1 MTEVRAAAI
10 VLGAGAGR
18 RLGAEEPKAFIRIG
32 GRPILAIAAAA
43 AAASP
48 AITALVVTAPL
59 GYEDRAWGCLEGLG
73 LPCAVVAG
81 GDSRQASVRAALEV
95 LPADVDVVVVHDAA
109 RPFAPPDLF
118 TSVVRAVA
126 AGADGAVPVVPIA
139 DTVKRV
145 REGRILSTVDRDDLS
160 LAQTPQGFP
169 VGVLRAAH
177 ERAAT
182 DDEMATDD
190 AMMLEEEATVVAVD
204 GDPMNMKITTLFDLA
219 QADARMGGG
228 DA

>member
-1 MTEVRAAAI
+1 VRAAAI

-18 RLGAEEPKAFIRIG
+18 RIGGEEPKAFLRIG
-32 GRPILAIAAAA
+32 GRPILAVAAAA

-48 AITALVVTAPL
+48 AITTLIVTAPS

-73 LPCAVVAG
+73 LPCAVVPG
-81 GDSRQASVRAALEV
+81 GQSRRASVRAALQA
-95 LPADVDVVVVHDAA
+95 LPAAVDVVAVHDAA

-118 TSVVRAVA
+118 TSVVRSVA

-145 REGRILSTVDRDDLS
+145 RDGRVLTTVDRDDLA

-169 VGVLRAAH
+169 VDVLRAAH

-182 DDEMATDD
+182 DDEMVTDD
-190 AMMLEEEATVVAVD
+190 AMLLEEEATIVAVD

-219 QADARMGGG
+219 QADARMGGSG
-228 DA
+228 A